1 MTLDYRSGL
10 SVGEI
15 CIYSPAVLV
24 GVYLAVRPGFGR
36 NWGWFYLVLF
46 CLARIIGP
54 AMQLSTLHGPP
65 KASLYEGYAILNN
78 VAISPLQ
85 LLILGTLSRLL
96 DSIHKTYNTFLKVW
110 MLYIIY
116 AAVVLGL
123 ILGIV
128 GGIDAGNSFEQ
139 GNASGQHLF
148 HPGSLNK
155 AGSIILITCYV
166 AIVAITALISIFKSH
181 IERDENR
188 LYLAVVLA
196 LPFLLVRLV
205 YTGFSTFSYNPKFNI
220 LDGNTTIFI
229 CMALIEELI
238 IIIIFEVAG
247 LMLRRQVEGEHLER
261 AGQID
266 SSNSSDPI
274 QPKKK
279 KSAGQIVLGLA
290 KKTIFGHLVMLF
302 VKKDRGERDMEM
314 Q

>member
-24 GVYLAVRPGFGR
+24 GIYLAARPGFGR

-128 GGIDAGNSFEQ
+128 GGIDASNSFEQ
-139 GNASGQHLF
+139 KHVF
-148 HPGSLNK
+148 HPGTLNK

-166 AIVAITALISIFKSH
+166 AIVAITALISISKSH
-181 IERDENR
+181 IEPGENR

-247 LMLRRQVEGEHLER
+247 LALRRQVKEDLER

-266 SSNSSDPI
+266 SSNSSDAK
-274 QPKKK
+274 QPKK
-279 KSAGQIVLGLA
+279 KSAGQIALGLA
-290 KKTIFGHLVMLF
+290 KKTIFGHIVMLC

>member
-24 GVYLAVRPGFGR
+24 GIYLAARPGFGR

-116 AAVVLGL
+116 AAVVLSL

-139 GNASGQHLF
+139 KHVF
-148 HPGSLNK
+148 HPGTLNK
-155 AGSIILITCYV
+155 ASSIILITCCI

-181 IERDENR
+181 IEPGENR

-247 LMLRRQVEGEHLER
+247 LALRRQVKEDLER

-266 SSNSSDPI
+266 SSNSSDAK
-274 QPKKK
+274 QPKK
-279 KSAGQIVLGLA
+279 KSAGQIALGLA
-290 KKTIFGHLVMLF
+290 KKTIFGHIVMLC

>member
-10 SVGEI
+10 SVGEL

-24 GVYLAVRPGFGR
+24 GIYLAVRPGFGR

-139 GNASGQHLF
+139 SAQHLF

-166 AIVAITALISIFKSH
+166 AIVVITALISIFKSH
-181 IERDENR
+181 IEPGENR

-238 IIIIFEVAG
+238 IIIIFEVTG
-247 LMLRRQVEGEHLER
+247 LTLRRQIKEEHLER

-266 SSNSSDPI
+266 TSNSSDPI

-279 KSAGQIVLGLA
+279 SAGQIALGLA
-290 KKTIFGHLVMLF
+290 KKTIFGHIVMLF
-302 VKKDRGERDMEM
+302 VKKDHGETDMEM

>member
-1 MTLDYRSGL
+1 MALDYRSGL
-10 SVGEI
+10 SVGEL

-24 GVYLAVRPGFGR
+24 GIYLAARPGFGR

-128 GGIDAGNSFEQ
+128 GSIDAGNSFEQ
-139 GNASGQHLF
+139 KHVF
-148 HPGSLNK
+148 HPGTLNK

-181 IERDENR
+181 IEPGENR
-188 LYLAVVLA
+188 LYLAVVLT

-205 YTGFSTFSYNPKFNI
+205 YTGFTTFSYNPKFNI

-229 CMALIEELI
+229 CMALIEEFI

-247 LMLRRQVEGEHLER
+247 LALRRQVKEDLER

-279 KSAGQIVLGLA
+279 SAGQIALGLA
-290 KKTIFGHLVMLF
+290 KKTIFGHIVMLF
-302 VKKDRGERDMEM
+302 VKKDRGERDMEI